1 MFPAQDP
8 KYVVIVSL
16 DEAEDT
22 SGAEPRRTAGWTA
35 VPIAAEIIGRIAP
48 LLGVRPIIENPE
60 TADIKQVSWN

>member
-1 MFPAQDP
+1 
-8 KYVVIVSL
+8 VSL

-22 SGAEPRRTAGWTA
+22 SGSEPRRTAGWTA